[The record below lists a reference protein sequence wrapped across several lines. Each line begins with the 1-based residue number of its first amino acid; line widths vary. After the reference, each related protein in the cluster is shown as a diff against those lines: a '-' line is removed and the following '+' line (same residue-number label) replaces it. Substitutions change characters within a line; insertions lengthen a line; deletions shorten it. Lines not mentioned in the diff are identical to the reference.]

1 MQHGEI
7 APNTLADMLKD
18 LKSIDGSSDMRYA
31 YPSNIVRDEEER
43 ITTGRVAYGVT
54 FPDVPEANTCGHSWE
69 EAIEMA
75 EDGLGVA
82 LGMYVKAGEDLPTPS
97 RVRDGQVLVPVPLLV
112 AAKLTLYTAMRQQG
126 ITNDALAS
134 RLSLGVDAVQK
145 LVSPRYRSHI
155 SQLERALRVVGRALV
170 VEDCDAVPN
179 TGREQELMAQVNS

>member
-1 MQHGEI
+1 
-7 APNTLADMLKD
+7 
-18 LKSIDGSSDMRYA
+18 MRFA
-31 YPSNIVRDEEER
+31 YPCNIVFDEGGSME
-43 ITTGRVAYGVT
+43 IGRETDVVSFREGYSVT
-54 FPDVPEANTCGHSWE
+54 FPDVYGANTGGHSWE

-134 RLSLGVDAVQK
+134 RLGLGVDAVQK

-155 SQLERALRVVGRALV
+155 SQLERALRAVGRALV